1 MESACDESISRTRVM
16 SKRVSANKPES
27 YVVKAA
33 TQSNSHNTETMPS
46 EIAFIQSP
54 TSSCNLESPAISSAL
69 PSHEL
74 MSRSWS

>member
-33 TQSNSHNTETMPS
+33 TQSNSHRHGN
-46 EIAFIQSP
+46 
-54 TSSCNLESPAISSAL
+54 NAIRDCL
-69 PSHEL
+69 PSVRDKFLQSREL
-74 MSRSWS
+74 ACLLSAS